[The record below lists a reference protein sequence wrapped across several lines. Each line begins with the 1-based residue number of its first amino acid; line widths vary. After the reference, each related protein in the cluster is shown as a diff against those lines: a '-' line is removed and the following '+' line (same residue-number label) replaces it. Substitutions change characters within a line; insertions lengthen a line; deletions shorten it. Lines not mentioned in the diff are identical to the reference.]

1 MLFRSDMGFSQK
13 QSVAITYMITA
24 ILGLAAVVLTTSGEF
39 KAMFLIGSVF
49 IVGAIGMRLI
59 FADHPNEKQEPEQLP
74 PEQVEPTASQ
84 TEFSEKE
91 DDTHEET

>member
-1 MLFRSDMGFSQK
+1 
-13 QSVAITYMITA
+13 
-24 ILGLAAVVLTTSGEF
+24 
-39 KAMFLIGSVF
+39 MFLIGSVF

-59 FADHPNEKQEPEQLP
+59 FADHSNEKQEPEQLP
-74 PEQVEPTASQ
+74 PEQVEPTVSQ